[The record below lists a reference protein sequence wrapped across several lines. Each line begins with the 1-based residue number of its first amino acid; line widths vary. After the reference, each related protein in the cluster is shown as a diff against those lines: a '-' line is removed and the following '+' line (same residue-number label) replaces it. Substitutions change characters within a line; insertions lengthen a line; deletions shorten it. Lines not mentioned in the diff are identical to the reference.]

1 MYLYMYLHLYIKS
14 LVKVGL
20 KRTIHASHIWFSNNQ
35 RIKNVIKHNQCQHW
49 ARNDNFQY
57 LGNGK
62 AGTSL
67 VCGEPGNRAHQG
79 FNVES

>member
-1 MYLYMYLHLYIKS
+1 MYLYLYIKS

-20 KRTIHASHIWFSNNQ
+20 KRTIHASHIWLSSNQ
-35 RIKNVIKHNQCQHW
+35 RIKNVIKRNQCQHSTG
-49 ARNDNFQY
+49 NDNSQY
-57 LGNGK
+57 LGNDK

-67 VCGEPGNRAHQG
+67 VRGEPGNRAHQG